1 MLLVL
6 DKKMQS
12 KDAARLERIQALKPL
27 SEQTRIGGKGTAR
40 RKRKV
45 VHKTAA
51 TDDKKLQATLKKLG
65 INCIPSIEEV
75 NMYKADG
82 TMLHFKNPRV
92 QASPQA
98 NLFTVTGL
106 AENKSLN
113 DLFPNMMSQFE
124 TAKQR
129 LSKMSETAQD
139 ENEEAAD
146 DDDVPDLVADF
157 EETAKE

>member
-1 MLLVL
+1 
-6 DKKMQS
+6 MQTM
-12 KDAARLERIQALKPL
+12 DAARLERLQALKSV
-27 SEQTRIGGKGTAR
+27 SEQARIGGKGSAR

-65 INCIPSIEEV
+65 INVIPSIEEV
-75 NMYKADG
+75 NMYRADG
-82 TMLHFKNPRV
+82 TMIHFKNPRV

-98 NLFTVTGL
+98 NMFAVSGL

-113 DLFPNMMSQFE
+113 DLFPNMMSQLE

-129 LSKMSETAQD
+129 LSKMSESAQD
-139 ENEEAAD
+139 ENKESVEDD
-146 DDDVPDLVADF
+146 DDDVPELVGDF
-157 EETAKE
+157 EETSRQD

>member
-1 MLLVL
+1 
-6 DKKMQS
+6 MQS

-27 SEQTRIGGKGTAR
+27 SEQARIGGKGTAR

-65 INCIPSIEEV
+65 LNPIPSIEEV

-92 QASPQA
+92 QASPHA
-98 NLFTVTGL
+98 NMFAVSGL

-113 DLFPNMMSQFE
+113 DLFPNMMSQLE

-139 ENEEAAD
+139 ENKDAAEDD
-146 DDDVPDLVADF
+146 DDDVPDLVGDF

>member
-1 MLLVL
+1 
-6 DKKMQS
+6 MQS

-27 SEQTRIGGKGTAR
+27 SEQARIGGKGTAR

-65 INCIPSIEEV
+65 LNPIPSIEEV

-92 QASPQA
+92 QASPHA
-98 NLFTVTGL
+98 NMFAVSGL
-106 AENKSLN
+106 AENKSKIVQS
-113 DLFPNMMSQFE
+113 F
-124 TAKQR
+124 
-129 LSKMSETAQD
+129 
-139 ENEEAAD
+139 
-146 DDDVPDLVADF
+146 
-157 EETAKE
+157 

>member
-1 MLLVL
+1 MLLVPN
-6 DKKMQS
+6 KKMQS
-12 KDAARLERIQALKPL
+12 KDAARLERIQALKSL
-27 SEQTRIGGKGTAR
+27 SEQTRIGGKGSAR

-45 VHKTAA
+45 VHRTAA

-82 TMLHFKNPRV
+82 VILHFKNPRV

-98 NLFTVTGL
+98 NLFAVSGL
-106 AENKSLN
+106 AETKSLSEM
-113 DLFPNMMSQFE
+113 LPNVMSQFE

-129 LSKMSETAQD
+129 LSKMSETTQD

-146 DDDVPDLVADF
+146 DDEVPELVDDF